1 MLYTTYVANSF
12 MLNQTP
18 KKKPDNETWT
28 ERKIT
33 MQPEQLSPKT
43 VEFIAKL
50 QKIHDNVLR
59 DISDL

>member
-1 MLYTTYVANSF
+1 

-18 KKKPDNETWT
+18 KKKPNSGTGT
-28 ERKIT
+28 EKKIA

>member
-1 MLYTTYVANSF
+1 
-12 MLNQTP
+12 MLNQTH
-18 KKKPDNETWT
+18 KKKPNSGTGT
-28 ERKIT
+28 EKK
-33 MQPEQLSPKT
+33 MAVQPEQLSPKT